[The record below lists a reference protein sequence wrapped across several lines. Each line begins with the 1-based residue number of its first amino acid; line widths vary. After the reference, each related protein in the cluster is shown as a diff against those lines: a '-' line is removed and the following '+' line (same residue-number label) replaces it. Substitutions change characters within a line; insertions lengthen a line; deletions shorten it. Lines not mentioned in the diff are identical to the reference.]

1 LLTDQGV
8 KAIEL
13 KIEAI
18 TRMPAT
24 TNSLGVQRFKG
35 MVRYLNKCM
44 PHLSSITVSLEEL
57 TKISPKFK
65 WASEEKLVP
74 AC

>member
-8 KAIEL
+8 KANEL

-18 TRMPAT
+18 TRMPAK
-24 TNSLGVQRFKG
+24 NSLGVQRFKG